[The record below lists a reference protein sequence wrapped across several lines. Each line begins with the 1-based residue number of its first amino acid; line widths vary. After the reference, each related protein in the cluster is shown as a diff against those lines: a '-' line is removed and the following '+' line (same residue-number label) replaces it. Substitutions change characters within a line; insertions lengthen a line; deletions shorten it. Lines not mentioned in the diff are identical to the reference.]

1 MDKNRFK
8 ELMKSTL
15 GNVKPLISEQGEPTT
30 TTTPT
35 TGPPTPTAVS
45 SGTGPN
51 LILAKDSL
59 KIISKNTPIPDEET
73 RKNIYYVLKV
83 LFGVTPND
91 KLSLDERMRKYDNRI
106 KEYDLSGY
114 LPSSELIVKLKEIQ

>member
-1 MDKNRFK
+1 MNKNRFK
-8 ELMKSTL
+8 ELMESTL
-15 GNVKPLISEQGEPTT
+15 GNVKPLISEQGDP
-30 TTTPT
+30 TTPT
-35 TGPPTPTAVS
+35 GSPTPTAVS
-45 SGTGPN
+45 SGTDPN
-51 LILAKDSL
+51 LILAKDTL

-83 LFGVTPND
+83 LFGVTPNN

-114 LPSSELIVKLKEIQ
+114 LPSSELIVKLKAIQ